1 MKIKIITSN
10 PGKVIE
16 FREEF
21 SRLGIE
27 MEHFPYEYDEIQ
39 SSDLEEVVIKG
50 MESLRSKGLS
60 DFIIDDT
67 GLFIDGLKGFPG
79 VWSAYVQNTI
89 GSQGILKLLEDSES
103 REAEF
108 RTCMGC
114 DLGGETI
121 IVTGVCRGHIT
132 KEETGSEGFGY
143 DSIFTHDGKRTFAE
157 LPADLK
163 NSISHRGKAIRSLV
177 EEVEKHRSAEAE
189 RF

>member
-1 MKIKIITSN
+1 MKLKVITSN
-10 PGKVIE
+10 PGKVVE

-27 MEHFPYEYDEIQ
+27 MEHLPHGYDEVQ
-39 SSDLEEVVIKG
+39 SSDLEEVVRKG
-50 MESLRSKGLS
+50 MKYLRSDGLS

-79 VWSAYVQNTI
+79 TWSAYVQETI
-89 GSQGILKLLEDSES
+89 GNEGILKLLEGLDS

-121 IVTGVCRGHIT
+121 IVMGVCRGSIT
-132 KEETGSEGFGY
+132 LEETGSGGFGY
-143 DSIFTHDGKRTFAE
+143 DPIFTHDGERTFAE
-157 LPADLK
+157 LPADIK
-163 NSISHRGKAIRSLV
+163 NSVSHRGKAIRSLV
-177 EEVEKHRSAEAE
+177 DEVEKYRSAEAE
-189 RF
+189 RL